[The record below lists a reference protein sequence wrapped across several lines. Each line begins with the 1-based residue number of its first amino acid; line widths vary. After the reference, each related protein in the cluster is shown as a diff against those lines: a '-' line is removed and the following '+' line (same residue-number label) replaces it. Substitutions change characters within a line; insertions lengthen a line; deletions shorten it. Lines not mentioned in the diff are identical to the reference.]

1 MIIDGNSTDGS
12 KGIIQKYCE
21 ILPNLRASSE
31 PDYGIYDAM
40 NKGIE
45 RSKGEFVA
53 FLNSGDVLHSTD
65 VLKVIL
71 NELVNCSNVEF
82 LYGDVEVSSVRK
94 GLRRYWRA
102 GHFRPWFLY
111 VGWMSPHP
119 LATIKKSLICDAGG
133 FDLRYKIAADYCL
146 MLDVLKQK
154 AIKVAYVPRCLVTM
168 EAGGVSNSSI
178 KQIACANLEIMSHWY
193 RRTPYLVPFWIFI
206 TKPLSKLLQYRSK

>member
-21 ILPNLRASSE
+21 LLPNLRASSE

-71 NELVNCSNVEF
+71 NELVNCSDVEF
-82 LYGDVEVSSVRK
+82 LYGDVEVSSAKK

-102 GHFRPWFLY
+102 GHFRPWCLY

-193 RRTPYLVPFWIFI
+193 SRTPYLVPFWIFI
-206 TKPLSKLLQYRSK
+206 TKPLSKLLQYRSN